1 MICVKNKNNPDF
13 LVAWEQK
20 LSTRGHQALQEHSHE
35 PELPWFYFFQ
45 QKISNNHLLH
55 FLQVITHILF
65 FTLVYF
71 IGVAERISATML
83 FYRSWN
89 CKSSHNATW
98 YIAVSSCLKFTFTI
112 EAFDFLRY
120 FCPFFPC
127 RCFGNFMLLIQT
139 CFAILS
145 IILEKTSRQGGIRK
159 NIIVLKCKN
168 KVYLCWSPIFFCRI
182 FERTVLGMMKQ
193 DWSVYIWLCKFI

>member
-1 MICVKNKNNPDF
+1 MIF
-13 LVAWEQK
+13 LHNFFLNYFVCDNCQQKFSSKFLLTRSILDISLAWEQK
-20 LSTRGHQALQEHSHE
+20 LSTRGHQALQEPSHE
-35 PELPWFYFFQ
+35 PELPSFYFFQ
-45 QKISNNHLLH
+45 QKISNNYLLH

-71 IGVAERISATML
+71 IGVGERISATTL

-98 YIAVSSCLKFTFTI
+98 YIAVSSCLKLTFTI
-112 EAFDFLRY
+112 EAFDFLGH

-145 IILEKTSRQGGIRK
+145 IILEKTSRQGGIGK

-168 KVYLCWSPIFFCRI
+168 KVYLCWSPIFF
-182 FERTVLGMMKQ
+182 L
-193 DWSVYIWLCKFI
+193 

>member
-1 MICVKNKNNPDF
+1 MICVKNKTTPDF
-13 LVAWEQK
+13 PVAWEQK

-45 QKISNNHLLH
+45 QKISNNYLLH

-71 IGVAERISATML
+71 IGVGERISATTL

-89 CKSSHNATW
+89 CKSSHNTTW
-98 YIAVSSCLKFTFTI
+98 YIAVSSCLELTFTI
-112 EAFDFLRY
+112 EAYDFLGH

-159 NIIVLKCKN
+159 NIILLKCKN

-193 DWSVYIWLCKFI
+193 DWSLYIWLCKFI

>member
-1 MICVKNKNNPDF
+1 MLTRSILDIS
-13 LVAWEQK
+13 LAWEQK
-20 LSTRGHQALQEHSHE
+20 LSTRGHQALQEPSHE
-35 PELPWFYFFQ
+35 PKLPSFYFFQ
-45 QKISNNHLLH
+45 QKISNNYLLH

-71 IGVAERISATML
+71 IGVGERISATTL

-98 YIAVSSCLKFTFTI
+98 YIAVFSCLKFTFTI
-112 EAFDFLRY
+112 EAFDFLVH

-145 IILEKTSRQGGIRK
+145 IILEKTSRQGRIGK

-182 FERTVLGMMKQ
+182 FYVYLMSFMSCLRNDEARLITIYLTV
-193 DWSVYIWLCKFI
+193 

>member
-1 MICVKNKNNPDF
+1 MPDF
-13 LVAWEQK
+13 PVAWEQK

-45 QKISNNHLLH
+45 QKISNNYLLH

-71 IGVAERISATML
+71 IGVGEKISATTL

-112 EAFDFLRY
+112 EAFDFLGH
-120 FCPFFPC
+120 FCPFFAC

-159 NIIVLKCKN
+159 NIILLKCKN

>member
-1 MICVKNKNNPDF
+1 MICVKNKITPDF

-35 PELPWFYFFQ
+35 PELPWFYFSSKRLAITTRCIF
-45 QKISNNHLLH
+45 S
-55 FLQVITHILF
+55 QVITHILF

-71 IGVAERISATML
+71 IGVGERISATTL

-89 CKSSHNATW
+89 YKSSHNATW
-98 YIAVSSCLKFTFTI
+98 YIAVSSCLELTFTI
-112 EAFDFLRY
+112 EAFDFLGH

-159 NIIVLKCKN
+159 HIIVLKCKN

>member
-1 MICVKNKNNPDF
+1 MPDF
-13 LVAWEQK
+13 PVAWEKK

-45 QKISNNHLLH
+45 QKISNNYLLH

-71 IGVAERISATML
+71 IGVGERISATTL

-112 EAFDFLRY
+112 EAFYFLGH

>member
-1 MICVKNKNNPDF
+1 MPESKSWAPGATRLCKSTAMNLNYPRSISSSKRLAITTCCIF
-13 LVAWEQK
+13 SK
-20 LSTRGHQALQEHSHE
+20 LSHTFCFSRWSISL
-35 PELPWFYFFQ
+35 ELV
-45 QKISNNHLLH
+45 KG
-55 FLQVITHILF
+55 FLQQ
-65 FTLVYF
+65 
-71 IGVAERISATML
+71 RC

-89 CKSSHNATW
+89 YKSSHNATW
-98 YIAVSSCLKFTFTI
+98 YIAVSSCLEFTFTI
-112 EAFDFLRY
+112 EAFDFLGH

-193 DWSVYIWLCKFI
+193 DWSLYIWLCKFI